1 MFKTFKQDKKSPHR
15 SDRTVINNRFSLK
28 LSEDW
33 KDQSVYRF
41 EGPQEDGIQH
51 AIVVSLENDVEIPSL
66 EKYAELQIRS
76 LETELQGYQEL
87 KRGPL
92 VLNNQL
98 PAYELVYK
106 WVPVEDRKVYQR
118 AVWILF
124 NNTGYMISA
133 TFSKKTWKIFGPEVD
148 KIIKSFTVP
157 I

>member
-1 MFKTFKQDKKSPHR
+1 MLKKTSIPPLNTTR
-15 SDRTVINNRFSLK
+15 NILNNQFSLAFP
-28 LSEDW
+28 EDW
-33 KDQSVYRF
+33 KEQSVYRF

-76 LETELQGYQEL
+76 IETELQGYQEL

-106 WVPVEDRKVYQR
+106 WLPVEDRKVYQR